1 MWRGSSGGAFT
12 GALSPVFLLFRREAL
27 GSCASSGG
35 FRLLGGLGIL
45 LGLVPG
51 SSFSRWGGVGVRG
64 ASRYRARADAACGL
78 GVRTSGG
85 GSSCR
90 RTSFSYCSLSWRRL
104 SEKSLK
110 FCSFHFLAWGHKTTS
125 GLPLFFAD
133 SSSSHFQMPC
143 LSQNKARCHCLS
155 RFNSMLIQHI
165 GTKTPPG
172 PRPGPRAPP
181 PRAAGPGKIIHRPRC
196 CL

>member
-1 MWRGSSGGAFT
+1 MRQHIC
-12 GALSPVFLLFRREAL
+12 
-27 GSCASSGG
+27 SCASSGG

-51 SSFSRWGGVGVRG
+51 SSFSRWGGVGARG
-64 ASRYRARADAACGL
+64 ASRYRARAEGGKPLEDDVADAACGL

-90 RTSFSYCSLSWRRL
+90 RTSFSYCSISWRRL